1 MSKGEK
7 RVDWMDG
14 PELQFTHNIGQDQPL
29 IINHEQSGYYRV
41 DYDQKNWDLIIQQ
54 LERDHTKIPVKNRA
68 QIYDDSYSLLL
79 SDDVDIMP
87 LATWKRLHDTLSKD
101 DNYVPWTAAMLN
113 MHHFYQLVR
122 HQPSLRPEAERVRTW
137 VLGIMIP
144 PFEKLG
150 YSTREGDG
158 PFVFWLRKT

>member
-1 MSKGEK
+1 
-7 RVDWMDG
+7 
-14 PELQFTHNIGQDQPL
+14 
-29 IINHEQSGYYRV
+29 
-41 DYDQKNWDLIIQQ
+41 
-54 LERDHTKIPVKNRA
+54 
-68 QIYDDSYSLLL
+68 
-79 SDDVDIMP
+79 MP
-87 LATWKRLHDTLSKD
+87 LATWKRVHDTLSKD

-158 PFVFWLRKT
+158 PFVIWLRNNLMQEICNFEYEGCMEETKGNLTTGCRKMIQSLTTQLIQTTGRQSIAMVL